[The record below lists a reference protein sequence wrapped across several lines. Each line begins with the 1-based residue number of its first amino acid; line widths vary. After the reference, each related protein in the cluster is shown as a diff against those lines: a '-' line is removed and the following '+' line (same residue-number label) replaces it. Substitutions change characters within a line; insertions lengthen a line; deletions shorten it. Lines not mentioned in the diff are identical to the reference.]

1 MYTGDQQVAI
11 DRLDVSAY
19 IIPTDFPES
28 DGTLTWD
35 KTTLVL
41 VEATAGGT
49 QGLGYSYA
57 DTATARL
64 IKDLLA
70 GVVVGR
76 EAMAVSAAWAAMVH
90 AIRNLGRPGIVS
102 MAISAVDAALWD
114 LKARLLNLPL
124 VTLLGAVREGV
135 AVSRWPQRSIL
146 VLLALVGFGVSLYLS
161 LYQLGVFSTVWEPF
175 FGDGSR
181 RVLHSELTRVLP
193 VPDASLGAAV
203 YLIEAVLGASGGYQ
217 RWCAQPWLVIF
228 YGLTAGSLG
237 LVSVLLVI
245 FQSAFLN
252 AWCTLCLGSAV
263 ISIGLILPVMDEVL
277 ASLQHLQRESGRGV
291 STWRAFWGLQ
301 PNRIESAEQLRKN
314 ERKIG

>member
-1 MYTGDQQVAI
+1 
-11 DRLDVSAY
+11 
-19 IIPTDFPES
+19 
-28 DGTLTWD
+28 
-35 KTTLVL
+35 
-41 VEATAGGT
+41 

-217 RWCAQPWLVIF
+217 R
-228 YGLTAGSLG
+228 
-237 LVSVLLVI
+237 
-245 FQSAFLN
+245 
-252 AWCTLCLGSAV
+252 
-263 ISIGLILPVMDEVL
+263 
-277 ASLQHLQRESGRGV
+277 
-291 STWRAFWGLQ
+291 
-301 PNRIESAEQLRKN
+301 
-314 ERKIG
+314 